1 MPDYLL
7 WSDSRT
13 GLWSDANSL
22 WSDFVIIQE
31 LRQLG
36 GSSQNSYEYQHNV
49 NKQTEKKKQQIIKVI
64 ARLQGVEYK
73 LEKTKNKKITISI
86 SDVDFLISKL
96 NININV

>member
-1 MPDYLL
+1 VSDYLL
-7 WSDSRT
+7 WSDPRT
-13 GLWSDANSL
+13 GLWNDANSL

-36 GSSQNSYEYQHNV
+36 GASYNPHEYQYNI

-64 ARLQGVEYK
+64 ANLQGIEYK
-73 LEKTKNKKITISI
+73 LEKNRNKKITISI
-86 SDVDFLISKL
+86 SDVEFLIDKL